1 MTSELPP
8 APEEAF
14 VWIWLPGS
22 VEPVVAGRLA
32 RADRERGVYA
42 FNYGRSYLERKDALP
57 IFLPELPLVRGALL
71 PEAPLTIAGCLRD
84 GAPDAWGRR
93 VIIHRLTGLRGR
105 AVRDVEFD
113 ELTYMLHSGSDR
125 AGALDFQGSATTYLP
140 RRADDATLE
149 ELAHAAGRVERGS
162 RSPRAS
168 SERSFM
174 APRSAALVPRR

>member
-113 ELTYMLHSGSDR
+113 ACSTPARTGPGRLISRDLRRPTSL
-125 AGALDFQGSATTYLP
+125 AGRTTRP
-140 RRADDATLE
+140 WKSSPTRRAASN
-149 ELAHAAGRVERGS
+149 AGS